1 MTSNGAQAHPGQ
13 GVHSMSRT
21 IKVLGAL
28 VAGVTVVSGVLLA
41 LEPSPTLRPSNMAF
55 SAFDSN
61 TSLNGPEAMLFDTA
75 PSQAWKD
82 IIVYDSRGIEGG
94 QVELDRYFRNT
105 AKVPSGAGFHFV
117 IRRDGAG
124 RIEVCERWRQQA
136 IGAFVFDKD
145 PQVAKMWNS
154 QSIGICL
161 MGDDSK
167 KPFDQAQLQEVQWLI
182 KQLKERYKITDDRVR
197 VLTSKSRLTARAK

>member
-1 MTSNGAQAHPGQ
+1 
-13 GVHSMSRT
+13 MSRT

-41 LEPSPTLRPSNMAF
+41 LEPGPALRPSNMAF

-75 PSQAWKD
+75 PSRAWQD

-94 QVELDRYFRNT
+94 QAELDGYFRNT

-117 IRRDGAG
+117 VRRDGAG

-136 IGAFVFDKD
+136 VGAFVFDKN
-145 PQVAKMWNS
+145 PTVAQGWNTK
-154 QSIGICL
+154 SIGICL

-167 KPFDQAQLQEVQWLI
+167 KPFDQAQLQEVHWLI
-182 KQLKERYKITDDRVR
+182 KQLKERYKIADEHLHI
-197 VLTSKSRLTARAK
+197 LTSKSRLTARAK